1 MDKMKVL
8 FVDDDMSL
16 GNIVTL
22 ALEDSGYEVHYQ
34 TSLAGIKTVVKEMC
48 PDVIVLDVEIGT
60 KNGIEI
66 IPELKLIMPE
76 VPVLIVSS
84 HVESEN
90 VMKALAAGAVT
101 YLKKPFE
108 IAELLAYINR
118 FVNTFRPK
126 GLEIGIFH
134 LKAEENLL
142 IKDEN
147 TVKKLSAFECK
158 LLKLLAL
165 NLNQTVTREQIEQE
179 LWEGAFVES
188 TTQSL
193 NNYIAKLRKYLSE
206 DEQLELM
213 TVPKV
218 GYRLQCSAG
227 T

>member
-188 TTQSL
+188 TTQST